1 MICRCGLFYY
11 ELIKRLQYLEKK
23 DNELNKE
30 FIKVVDRYQNK
41 FNKSIFI

>member
-11 ELIKRLQYLEKK
+11 EIIKRLENLEKK

-30 FIKVVDRYQNK
+30 FIKIVDRYQNK